1 MWIEFLAVAVA
12 HVRDFYAN
20 HVEPLFLLV
29 KCLIYEQHRLSGK
42 LRLRLR
48 ALPHLTDLLY
58 AFVCR
63 LLVTHTHTQ
72 TISTQDTFFFLH
84 VFLCY
89 SADVPLSA

>member
-29 KCLIYEQHRLSGK
+29 KRLIYEQHRLSGK

-58 AFVCR
+58 AFVFR
-63 LLVTHTHTQ
+63 LLVTHTHTN
-72 TISTQDTFFFLH
+72 DFNPGYVFFSPCFL
-84 VFLCY
+84 VLFG
-89 SADVPLSA
+89 